1 MSVRTFA
8 VIPARGG
15 SKGLPGKNIRL
26 FNGKPLVAHM
36 IEAAQTASLVDKIF
50 VSTDSEEIAAVASRY
65 GAEVIIR
72 PESISGDTASSE
84 AVLLHALKYCTKA
97 ERSLPDI
104 LLLLQCTAPFTS
116 PEDIN
121 GTIRTMLNNEA
132 DSALAVVPFHHFLWR
147 EDSGTAFG
155 INHDG
160 KERKRRQDMEPQY
173 LEAGSV
179 YAMRV
184 PVFAAEKTR
193 FCGVTS
199 MYVVEDHHRCM
210 EIDDA
215 ADFYQAEAM
224 QAWFARSPEARECYR
239 QGHSP
244 TAALPQKLGAIVCD
258 FDGVFTDNAVYT
270 LQTGEECVRC
280 DRGDGE
286 GISHLKK
293 LGVPVIVLSAEEN
306 PVVAARCR
314 KLGLECLQGVARKA
328 DFLSTWLNERQLTWE
343 QVIYIGNDAKDREC
357 LQLAGTGVIPCDAH
371 KSVRNIADIVLKSGG
386 GHGALRELSDMV
398 CEAVNAGAITLVP
411 ASDGSVPYYVG
422 QKSLRPWGSW
432 EVLSLGKKYCIKL
445 IIIKSSGCLSLQ
457 YHKYRNELWKIL
469 CGTGIVTIDD
479 EMSVVKEDSI
489 IEIRKNKIHSIKNNG
504 QDNIMLIE
512 VQTGEKLH
520 ENDIIRISDI
530 YNRE

>member
-1 MSVRTFA
+1 MSIFA

-26 FNGKPLVAHM
+26 FAGKPLLAYM
-36 IEAAQTASLVDKIF
+36 IEAAQTASLVNKVF
-50 VSTDSEEIAAVASRY
+50 VSTDSEEIAAVAGHY

-84 AVLLHALKYCTKA
+84 AALLHALEHFEKTEK
-97 ERSLPDI
+97 LPDI
-104 LLLLQCTAPFTS
+104 LLLLQCTAPFTA

-121 GTIRTMLNNEA
+121 GTIQTMLNNKA

-147 EDSGTAFG
+147 EDSGKASG

-184 PVFAAEKTR
+184 PAFLAEKTR

-199 MYVVEDHHRCM
+199 MYVVEEHHRCA

-215 ADFYQAEAM
+215 ADFYQCEAM
-224 QAWFARSPEARECYR
+224 QAWFTLSREAREHYR
-239 QGHSP
+239 QGYSP
-244 TAALPQKLGAIVCD
+244 IAALPQKLGAIVCD

-270 LQTGEECVRC
+270 LQSGEECVRC

-286 GISHLKK
+286 GISNLKK
-293 LGVPVIVLSAEEN
+293 LGVPVIVLSAEQN

-314 KLGLECLQGVARKA
+314 KLGLECLQGVAKKA
-328 DFLSTWLNERQLTWE
+328 DCLSAWLNERQLTWE
-343 QVIYIGNDAKDREC
+343 QVVYIGNDFNDLEC
-357 LQLAGTGVIPCDAH
+357 LQRAGAGVIPSDAH
-371 KSVRNIADIVLKSGG
+371 QSVQNAADIVLKSGG

-398 CEAVNAGAITLVP
+398 CEALDTGALRLVP
-411 ASDGSVPYYVG
+411 SSQDFASYYVG
-422 QKSLRPWGSW
+422 QKELRP
-432 EVLSLGKKYCIKL
+432 
-445 IIIKSSGCLSLQ
+445 
-457 YHKYRNELWKIL
+457 
-469 CGTGIVTIDD
+469 
-479 EMSVVKEDSI
+479 
-489 IEIRKNKIHSIKNNG
+489 
-504 QDNIMLIE
+504 
-512 VQTGEKLH
+512 
-520 ENDIIRISDI
+520 
-530 YNRE
+530 